1 MYTTVVA
8 FVFFEGP
15 TDNTG
20 ITREA
25 RNLSSVD

>member
-15 TDNTG
+15 TDKTG

-25 RNLSSVD
+25 RNLS